1 MSPLVWRGGHHQD
14 EALLGRRELRNV
26 VVRVGSPDMLLHG
39 AIALLTQTSLP
50 AIGAIVILQRTHHF
64 IIDVGDREG
73 AR

>member
-39 AIALLTQTSLP
+39 AIALLLK
-50 AIGAIVILQRTHHF
+50 GRTTC
-64 IIDVGDREG
+64 
-73 AR
+73 